1 MSISVN
7 QDIPGYTFVLK
18 YVKPSG
24 VISILGKYSILT
36 EVQTSCF
43 LHKFITYLS
52 WFENGFR
59 FCDFFRGLIS
69 DLFAAGSVKHAEE
82 VVVGAGHDGGVIAV
96 PTALEFVKDAIVLIQ
111 RAQLRPQIF
120 VNLKKE
126 SSKSTL
132 NYFLHQL

>member
-1 MSISVN
+1 MIFSITMDADYS
-7 QDIPGYTFVLK
+7 F
-18 YVKPSG
+18 YVKTIETHARSFFK
-24 VISILGKYSILT
+24 VIIFSIGS
-36 EVQTSCF
+36 V
-43 LHKFITYLS
+43 ITYLS

-82 VVVGAGHDGGVIAV
+82 VVVGTGHNGGIVAV

-111 RAQLRPQIF
+111 RAQLRPQIL

-126 SSKSTL
+126 LSL
-132 NYFLHQL
+132 

>member
-1 MSISVN
+1 MIELHT
-7 QDIPGYTFVLK
+7 P
-18 YVKPSG
+18 
-24 VISILGKYSILT
+24 
-36 EVQTSCF
+36 CF

-82 VVVGAGHDGGVIAV
+82 VVVGAGHDGGVVAV
-96 PTALEFVKDAIVLIQ
+96 PTALEFVKDAIVFIQ
-111 RAQLRPQIF
+111 RTQLRPQIL

-126 SSKSTL
+126 LSKSTL
-132 NYFLHQL
+132 NDFYINYGQSLQNR